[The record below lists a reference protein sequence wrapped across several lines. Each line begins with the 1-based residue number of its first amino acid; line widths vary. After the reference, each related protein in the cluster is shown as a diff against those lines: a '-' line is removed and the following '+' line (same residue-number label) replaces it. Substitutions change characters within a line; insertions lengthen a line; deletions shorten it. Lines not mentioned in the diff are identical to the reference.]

1 MLDAKHCVGWPLVD
15 PWTLWSLLAS
25 FDLTGIN
32 YCIGSEGLQWWLR
45 VKALSSEG

>member
-1 MLDAKHCVGWPLVD
+1 MASTVVGQPLVD

-32 YCIGSEGLQWWLR
+32 YSIGSEGLQWWLR
-45 VKALSSEG
+45 VKAVSSEG